1 MEDKMVEIARF
12 QQTSEA
18 EMLAGLLQSEGIECY
33 VRDGISSRVMFGY
46 VDSGGVKVELL
57 QKDILQAFEI
67 MKDHGYDVPE
77 NLLEA
82 IEFENSEQ
90 NRIYRQNKEKLS
102 KTLTVITI
110 LIVALLALLIYLH
123 KYFNGSI

>member
-12 QQTSEA
+12 QQTSDA
-18 EMLAGLLQSEGIECY
+18 EMLANLLRSEGIDCY
-33 VRDGISSRVMFGY
+33 VRDGISSRVMFEY

-77 NLLEA
+77 KLLETIA
-82 IEFENSEQ
+82 FENSEQ
-90 NRIYRQNKEKLS
+90 NRIYKQRKEKLS
-102 KTLTVITI
+102 KALTVITL
-110 LIVALLALLIYLH
+110 LIVVLLGILIYLYR
-123 KYFNGSI
+123 YFNG